1 MRRYMTAIVIIILGM
16 MLTHCDMDKS
26 SLFSNFFTTVTHTAN
41 ASDYFQHVDGERFFF
56 YVMRADV
63 INTDL
68 AYVIQALPDGQ
79 RKLAIYNGVLQRIT
93 TASMPDFGSAH
104 LVLDT
109 DHHLVGRVECTI
121 AAPAT
126 VTFQADSGTAS
137 ELMNPDGAIVRYGVN
152 LYDCTMDNS
161 LAEPLIQYITYNYD
175 NTLLDRFIGSGSGAA
190 SFPVVG
196 FNRPFALEK
205 AAARGD
211 EDTVL
216 FLLRDMTTNAGYVAQ
231 TGFPPTI
238 ITPMSTYPT
247 IRLVAGTAQV
257 CTGDQSFVVQ
267 ADDGTLRRISGD
279 GNADTEVASS
289 SYNDFLIAYP
299 QNNIMYLFNPS
310 SFSLFKGRAWW
321 EYD

>member
-1 MRRYMTAIVIIILGM
+1 MRRYMAATLIIALNI
-16 MLTHCDMDKS
+16 MLTQCDMDKT

-79 RKLAIYNGVLQRIT
+79 RKLAVYNGVLQRIT
-93 TASMPDFGSAH
+93 TATSPDFGSAH

-109 DHHLVGRVECTI
+109 DHHMVGRVECTI

-126 VTFQADSGTAS
+126 VTFVSDVAPN
-137 ELMNPDGAIVRYGVN
+137 LMNPDGAIAFYAGD
-152 LYDCTMDNS
+152 LYDFTMDNS
-161 LAEPLIQYITYNYD
+161 VAVPLIQYLTYQYTGGAD
-175 NTLLDRFIGSGSGAA
+175 PFSVTGSGAA
-190 SFPVVG
+190 TFPVG

-205 AAARGD
+205 AASRGD
-211 EDTVL
+211 EDTV
-216 FLLRDMTTNAGYVAQ
+216 FYLLRDMTTNAGYVAQ
-231 TGFPPTI
+231 TGFPPSI

-247 IRLVAGTAQV
+247 IRLVAGTARV

-267 ADDGTLRRISGD
+267 ADDGTLRRVFGD

-299 QNNIMYLFNPS
+299 QNNTMYLFNPS
-310 SFSLFKGRAWW
+310 SFTLFKGRTWW
-321 EYD
+321 EYN